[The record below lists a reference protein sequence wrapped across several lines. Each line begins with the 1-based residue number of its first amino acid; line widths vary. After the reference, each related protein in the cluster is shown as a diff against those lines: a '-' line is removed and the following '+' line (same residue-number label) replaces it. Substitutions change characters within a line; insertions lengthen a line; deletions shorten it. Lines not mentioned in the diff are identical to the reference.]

1 MASSTSSRTSI
12 QERRMPSDRSAARRR
27 FLRFSVTS
35 LLAPLLAQRS
45 PSAFAQGR
53 PTAAPL
59 KIGIIGSGNV
69 GAAVGELWVKAG
81 HEVMFSSRHPE
92 TLKEMATKL
101 GPRAHAGTVAEAAA
115 FGDVIFLAVPYSAL
129 PEVGRDNA
137 QALSGKVLIDA
148 SNPVARRDGPVAEEA
163 MANGIGRTSLK
174 YLPGVR
180 YVRAFNPVGAGELRR
195 LSNPGGPTIGMP
207 VAGDD
212 AQAVKTA
219 SQLVRDAGFEPVVVP
234 LARAMDFAPG
244 TAIFGRPT
252 PVDELRQ
259 RLAPAR

>member
-1 MASSTSSRTSI
+1 
-12 QERRMPSDRSAARRR
+12 MPSDRPAARRR

-35 LLAPLLAQRS
+35 LLCAPLLAQHS
-45 PSAFAQGR
+45 PSALAQGK

-92 TLKEMATKL
+92 TLKDMAAKL
-101 GPRAHAGTVAEAAA
+101 GPRAHTGTVAEAAA

-129 PEVGRDNA
+129 PEIGRDNA

-163 MANGIGRTSLK
+163 MANGIGKTSLK

-195 LSNPGGPTIGMP
+195 LSNPGTPSIGMP
-207 VAGDD
+207 MAGDD

-219 SQLVRDAGFEPVVVP
+219 SRLVRDAGFEPVVVP